1 MCENYIKFSLSLDF
15 FCLFANCNKIVAM
28 IKKLLILS
36 ILQCGIFGFAQNM
49 RPIAQKVSEFHT
61 QKKNFEKYDVFEV
74 NKTSEKLAEYKRA
87 ATDITVINVDSKQ
100 LKKIVH
106 DKPEFLE
113 ISFPFD
119 GKEIT
124 LELYK
129 NQIFTNDFKVTTNKG
144 EIVNYTPGAYYQGIV
159 KGDNQSVVA
168 FSFFNDDIVGVAS
181 TLELGNIIVGK
192 VKNSTDF
199 VSYSD
204 SKLTGINPFVCG
216 VDELAENQKQ
226 KISFDPN
233 TQKNAG
239 KVATQNCVRIYY
251 EICYTPYLNNGSDTT
266 VTTNWLTAIHN
277 NISTLYL
284 NDDIRIA
291 LNEVYIWTTQDPYT
305 GTPNANLASF
315 RTNRQT
321 FNGDLAHLVNQP
333 STTSVAYINSLC
345 TTSRHAY
352 SGASQTYN
360 NVPVYSWTIEAMTH
374 EMGHSLGSPHT
385 HACAWNG
392 NSTAIDGC
400 GTQAGYPEGTCPI
413 GPIPSST
420 VKGTIMSYCHL
431 LSGVGISFA
440 NGFGP
445 QPAALIRNTVDSKAC
460 LGTNCTTACSTTIS
474 GLSVSN
480 ITQSSASA
488 SFTDATSTSW
498 KYKLTKFDGTP
509 VTTGNTTT
517 QSFNF
522 SNLQPA
528 TYYLLSVGTD
538 CSAGYQRT
546 QLFLTDADWCNG
558 TLFTDTGGTTENY
571 GDNQTIVKTFYPSS
585 GALTMNFTEFAME
598 QDYDFMY
605 IYNGPSTSSPMF
617 ANGNALTGSTLPGS
631 FTSTHPSGAITV
643 RFVSDPAVNE
653 SGWKANFSCAVLAVE
668 DVNTKDNSVSIYPNP
683 ARNLITIS
691 SKEALKSFKIYDEA
705 GRLIKS
711 ESSLK
716 GTKFEVNISSML
728 TGNYVVTVET
738 EKQKVTKKLIKQ

>member
-1 MCENYIKFSLSLDF
+1 MKP
-15 FCLFANCNKIVAM
+15 V
-28 IKKLLILS
+28 
-36 ILQCGIFGFAQNM
+36 
-49 RPIAQKVSEFHT
+49 AQKVSEYHA
-61 QKKNFEKYDVFEV
+61 QKKNFEKYDLFTV

-87 ATDITVINVDSKQ
+87 ATDISVLNIDSKQ
-100 LKKIVH
+100 LKKLVYE
-106 DKPEFLE
+106 KPEYLE
-113 ISFPFD
+113 VSFPFD
-119 GKEIT
+119 GKIIT
-124 LELYK
+124 MELYK

-159 KGDNQSVVA
+159 KGDNQSIVA
-168 FSFFNDDIVGVAS
+168 FSFFDNDVVGVAS
-181 TLELGNIIVGK
+181 TMELGNVVVGK

-204 SKLTGINPFVCG
+204 SKLTGLNPFICN

-226 KISFDPN
+226 KVAFDPSAKKN
-233 TQKNAG
+233 TG
-239 KVATQNCVRIYY
+239 KVLTQNCVRIYY
-251 EICYTPYLNNGSDTT
+251 EICYTPYVNNGSNTT
-266 VTTNWLTAIHN
+266 TTSNWLTAIHN
-277 NISTLYL
+277 NISTLYN
-284 NDDIRIA
+284 NDDIRVA
-291 LNEVYIWTTQDPYT
+291 LNEINIWTTADPYT

-333 STTSVAYINSLC
+333 STTSVAYVNSLC

-352 SGASQTYN
+352 SGASQTYS

-400 GTQAGYPEGTCPI
+400 GPAAGYSEGCT
-413 GPIPSST
+413 GPLPSST

-431 LSGVGISFA
+431 VSGVGINFA

-445 QPAALIRNTVDSKAC
+445 QPAALIRSTVDSKAC
-460 LGTNCTTACSTTIS
+460 LGTNCTTACTTTVS
-474 GLSVSN
+474 GLAVSN
-480 ITQSSASA
+480 ITQISANA
-488 SFTDATSTSW
+488 TFTDATSTSW
-498 KYKLTKFDGTP
+498 KYRLTKFDGTP
-509 VTTGNTTT
+509 VTAGTTTT
-517 QSFNF
+517 QSFSF
-522 SNLQPA
+522 ANLSPG

-538 CSAGYQRT
+538 CSAAYQRT
-546 QLFLTDADWCNG
+546 QLFMTDADWCSG
-558 TLFTDTGGTTENY
+558 FQFTDTGGTTANY
-571 GDNQTIVKTFYPSS
+571 GDSQTIVKTFYPSS
-585 GALTMNFTEFAME
+585 GSLTMNFTEFGLE

-617 ANGNALTGSTLPGS
+617 ANGNALTGTTLPGT

-643 RFVSDPAVNE
+643 RFVSDPAVNDI
-653 SGWKANFSCAVLAVE
+653 GWKANFSCAVLAVE
-668 DVNTKDNSVSIYPNP
+668 DVNTKDNSVNIYPNP
-683 ARNLITIS
+683 ARNVITIS
-691 SKEALKSFKIYDEA
+691 SKDALKSFKIFDEA

-716 GTKFEVNISSML
+716 GNKFDVNISSMQ

-738 EKQKVTKKLIKQ
+738 EKQKITKKLIKQ

>member
-1 MCENYIKFSLSLDF
+1 MRFFSF
-15 FCLFANCNKIVAM
+15 ICKLFKSIRMM
-28 IKKLLILS
+28 IKKLLAIC
-36 ILQCGIFGFAQNM
+36 ILQCAVLGFSQSL
-49 RPIAQKVSEFHT
+49 RPVAAKVSEYHS
-61 QKKNFEKYDVFEV
+61 QKKTFEKYDLFTL
-74 NKTSEKLAEYKRA
+74 NNNSEKLTEYKRA
-87 ATDITVINVDSKQ
+87 ATDISVLNIDGRQ
-100 LKKIVH
+100 LKKLVH

-113 ISFPFD
+113 VSFPFD
-119 GKEIT
+119 GKQIT
-124 LELYK
+124 MELYK
-129 NQIFTNDFKVTTNKG
+129 NEIFTKDFKVTTSKG
-144 EIVNYTPGAYYQGIV
+144 EIVDYTPGVYYQGIV

-168 FSFFNDDIVGVAS
+168 FSFFDTDIVGVAS
-181 TLELGNIIVGK
+181 TPELGNIVVGK
-192 VKNSTDF
+192 AKNSSDF

-216 VDELAENQKQ
+216 VDELAENQNQ

-233 TQKNAG
+233 VQKNAG
-239 KVATQNCVRIYY
+239 KVMTQNCVRIYY
-251 EICYTPYLNNGSDTT
+251 EICYTPFVNNGSSVTT
-266 VTTNWLTAIHN
+266 TTNWLTAIHN
-277 NISTLYL
+277 NIATLYN
-284 NDDIRIA
+284 NDDIKIA
-291 LNEVYIWTTQDPYT
+291 LNEVFVWTSADPYT
-305 GTPNANLASF
+305 GTPSANLASF
-315 RTNRQT
+315 RANRQS

-333 STTSVAYINSLC
+333 STTSVAYVNSLC

-352 SGASQTYN
+352 SGISQTYS

-400 GTQAGYPEGTCPI
+400 GTVAGYPEGTCPT
-413 GPIPSST
+413 GPIPAPS

-431 LSGVGISFA
+431 VSGVGINFA

-460 LGTNCTTACSTTIS
+460 LGTNCITVCSITIS

-480 ITQSSASA
+480 ITQTSASA
-488 SFTDATSTSW
+488 TFNDATSTSW

-509 VTTGNTTT
+509 IASGNSST
-517 QSFNF
+517 QSLSF

-538 CSAGYQRT
+538 CSAAYQRT
-546 QLFLTDADWCNG
+546 QLFMTDGNWCNAAV
-558 TLFTDTGGTTENY
+558 FTDTGGTAGNY

-585 GALTMNFTEFAME
+585 GALSMTFTEFGLE
-598 QDYDFMY
+598 EDYDFIY
-605 IYNGPSTSSPMF
+605 IYNGPSTSSPLF
-617 ANGNALTGSTLPGS
+617 ANGNALTGTTLPGT
-631 FTSTHPSGAITV
+631 FASTHPSGAITV
-643 RFVSDPAVNE
+643 RFVSDEAINDI
-653 SGWKANFSCAVLAVE
+653 GWKANFSCSVLAVE
-668 DVNTKDNSVSIYPNP
+668 DINTKDNIVSIYPNP
-683 ARNLITIS
+683 AKNSITIS
-691 SKEALKSFKIYDEA
+691 SKETLKSFKIYDEA

-716 GTKFEVNISSML
+716 GSRLDVNISTMQ

>member
-1 MCENYIKFSLSLDF
+1 
-15 FCLFANCNKIVAM
+15 M
-28 IKKLLILS
+28 IKKFLTLC
-36 ILQCGIFGFAQNM
+36 ILQLAVFGFSQNM
-49 RPIAQKVSEFHT
+49 RPVAQKVSEYHT
-61 QKKNFEKYDVFEV
+61 EKKNFEKFDLFTI
-74 NKTSEKLAEYKRA
+74 NKNSEKLAEYKRA
-87 ATDITVINVDSKQ
+87 ATDISVLNINSKQ
-100 LKKIVH
+100 LKKLVH
-106 DKPEFLE
+106 EKPEYLE

-119 GKEIT
+119 GKIIT

-129 NQIFTNDFKVTTNKG
+129 NQIFTSDFKVTTNKG
-144 EIVNYTPGAYYQGIV
+144 EIVDYTPGAYYQGIV

-168 FSFFNDDIVGVAS
+168 FSFFEDDVVGVAS
-181 TLELGNIIVGK
+181 TPELGNVILGK

-204 SKLTGINPFVCG
+204 SKLTGLNPFVCG
-216 VDELAENQKQ
+216 VDELTDNHNQ
-226 KISFDPN
+226 KISFDPDAKK
-233 TQKNAG
+233 TTG
-239 KVATQNCVRIYY
+239 KIMTQNCVRIYY
-251 EICYTPYLNNGSDTT
+251 EVCYTPYTNNGSNTT
-266 VTTNWLTAIHN
+266 TTANWLTAIQN
-277 NISTLYL
+277 NISTLYS
-284 NDDIRIA
+284 NDDIKIA
-291 LNEVYIWTTQDPYT
+291 LNEIYVWTTADPYI

-392 NSTAIDGC
+392 NLTAIDGC
-400 GTQAGYPEGTCPI
+400 GPAAGSNEGCT

-431 LSGVGISFA
+431 VSGVGINFA

-445 QPAALIRNTVDSKAC
+445 QPAALIRNTVESKPC
-460 LGTNCTTACSTTIS
+460 LGMNCITNCSTTVTS
-474 GLSVSN
+474 LSISN
-480 ITQSSASA
+480 ITQTSANA
-488 SFTDATSTSW
+488 SLTDTTFSSW
-498 KYKLTKFDGTP
+498 KYRLTKYDGT
-509 VTTGNTTT
+509 VVSTGTSST
-517 QSFNF
+517 QSFNIT
-522 SNLQPA
+522 NLQPA

-546 QLFLTDADWCNG
+546 QMFLTDGDWCNG
-558 TLFTDTGGTTENY
+558 AQFTDTGGTTSNY
-571 GDNQTIVKTFYPSS
+571 GASQTIVKTFYPSS
-585 GALTMNFTEFAME
+585 GVLKMNFTEFGLE
-598 QDYDFMY
+598 QNYDFMY
-605 IYNGPSTSSPMF
+605 IYNGPSTSSPLF
-617 ANGNALTGSTLPGS
+617 ANGNSLTGTALPGT

-643 RFVSDPAVNE
+643 RFVSDPAVNDI
-653 SGWKANFSCAVLAVE
+653 GWKANFSCVVLAVE
-668 DVNTKDNSVSIYPNP
+668 DVNTKDNAVNIYPNP
-683 ARNLITIS
+683 ARNIITIS
-691 SKEALKSFKIYDEA
+691 SKDALKSFKIYDEA

-716 GTKFEVNISSML
+716 GNKHDVTISSMQ

-738 EKQKVTKKLIKQ
+738 EKQKITKKLIKQ

>member
-1 MCENYIKFSLSLDF
+1 
-15 FCLFANCNKIVAM
+15 M
-28 IKKLLILS
+28 IKKFLTLC
-36 ILQCGIFGFAQNM
+36 ILQLAVFGFSQNM
-49 RPIAQKVSEFHT
+49 RPVAQKVSEYHT
-61 QKKNFEKYDVFEV
+61 EKKNFEKFDLFTI
-74 NKTSEKLAEYKRA
+74 NKNSEKLAEYKRA
-87 ATDITVINVDSKQ
+87 ATDISVLNIDSKQ
-100 LKKIVH
+100 LKKLVYE
-106 DKPEFLE
+106 KPEYLE

-119 GKEIT
+119 GKIIT

-129 NQIFTNDFKVTTNKG
+129 NQIFTSDFKVTTNKG
-144 EIVNYTPGAYYQGIV
+144 EIVDYTPGAYYQGIV

-168 FSFFNDDIVGVAS
+168 FSFFEDDVVGVAS
-181 TLELGNIIVGK
+181 TPELGNVILGK

-204 SKLTGINPFVCG
+204 SKLTGLNPFVCG
-216 VDELAENQKQ
+216 VDELTDNHNQ
-226 KISFDPN
+226 KISFDPDAKK
-233 TQKNAG
+233 TTG
-239 KVATQNCVRIYY
+239 KIMTQNCVRIYY
-251 EICYTPYLNNGSDTT
+251 EVCYTPYTNNGSNTT
-266 VTTNWLTAIHN
+266 TTANWLTAIHN
-277 NISTLYL
+277 NISTLYS
-284 NDDIRIA
+284 NDDIKIA
-291 LNEVYIWTTQDPYT
+291 LNEIYVWTTADPYT

-400 GTQAGYPEGTCPI
+400 GPAAGSNEGCT

-431 LSGVGISFA
+431 VSGVGINFA

-445 QPAALIRNTVDSKAC
+445 QPAALIRNTVESKPC
-460 LGTNCTTACSTTIS
+460 LGMNCITNCSTTVTS
-474 GLSVSN
+474 LSVSN
-480 ITQSSASA
+480 ITQTSANA
-488 SFTDATSTSW
+488 SLTDTTFSSW
-498 KYKLTKFDGTP
+498 KYRLTKYDGT
-509 VTTGNTTT
+509 VVSTGTSST
-517 QSFNF
+517 QSFNIT
-522 SNLQPA
+522 NLQPA

-546 QLFLTDADWCNG
+546 QMFLTDGDWCNG
-558 TLFTDTGGTTENY
+558 AQFTDTGGTTSNY
-571 GDNQTIVKTFYPSS
+571 GASQTIVKTFYPSS
-585 GALTMNFTEFAME
+585 GVLKMNFTEFGLE
-598 QDYDFMY
+598 QNYDFMY
-605 IYNGPSTSSPMF
+605 IYNGPSTSSPLF
-617 ANGNALTGSTLPGS
+617 ANGNGLTGTALPGT

-643 RFVSDPAVNE
+643 RFVSDPAVNDI
-653 SGWKANFSCAVLAVE
+653 GWKANFSCVVLAVE
-668 DVNTKDNSVSIYPNP
+668 DINTKDNAVNIYPNP
-683 ARNLITIS
+683 ARNIITIS
-691 SKEALKSFKIYDEA
+691 SKDALKSFKIYDEA

-716 GTKFEVNISSML
+716 GNKHDVTISSMQ

-738 EKQKVTKKLIKQ
+738 EKQKITKKLIKQ

>member
-1 MCENYIKFSLSLDF
+1 M
-15 FCLFANCNKIVAM
+15 V
-28 IKKLLILS
+28 KKLLFLS
-36 ILQCGIFGFAQNM
+36 ILQFSLFGFAQNM
-49 RPIAQKVSEFHT
+49 KPVAQKVSEYHA
-61 QKKNFEKYDVFEV
+61 QKKNFEKYDLFQV

-87 ATDITVINVDSKQ
+87 ATDITVINVDTKQ
-100 LKKIVH
+100 LKKLVH

-113 ISFPFD
+113 VSFPFD
-119 GKEIT
+119 GKQIT

-129 NQIFTNDFKVTTNKG
+129 NQIFTNDFKVTTSKG

-159 KGDNQSVVA
+159 KGDNQSIVA
-168 FSFFNDDIVGVAS
+168 FSFFDNDIVGVAS
-181 TLELGNIIVGK
+181 TLELGNIVLGK
-192 VKNSTDF
+192 AKNSEDF

-204 SKLTGINPFVCG
+204 SKLTGVNPFVCG
-216 VDELAENQKQ
+216 VDELKENQKQ
-226 KISFDPN
+226 KFSFDPAAAKN
-233 TQKNAG
+233 TG
-239 KVATQNCVRIYY
+239 KVLTQNCVRIYY

-266 VTTNWLTAIHN
+266 TTSNWLTAIHN
-277 NISTLYL
+277 NISTLYN
-284 NDDIRIA
+284 NDDVKIA
-291 LNEVYIWTTQDPYT
+291 LNEIYIWTTQDPYS

-315 RTNRQT
+315 RANRQT

-345 TTSRHAY
+345 TNSRHAY
-352 SGASQTYN
+352 SGASQNYN
-360 NVPVYSWTIEAMTH
+360 NVPVYSWTIMAMTH

-392 NSTAIDGC
+392 NNTAIDGC
-400 GTQAGYPEGTCPI
+400 GPAAGANEGCN
-413 GPIPSST
+413 GPIPSTT

-431 LSGVGISFA
+431 ISGVGISFA

-445 QPAALIRNTVDSKAC
+445 QPGALIRNTVDSKAC
-460 LGTNCTTACSTTIS
+460 LGTNCTTACTSTIT

-480 ITQSSASA
+480 ITQNSANA
-488 SFTDATSTSW
+488 AFTDATSTSW

-509 VTTGNTTT
+509 VTNGTSAT
-517 QSFNF
+517 QSFSF

-546 QLFLTDADWCNG
+546 QMFLTDAQWCSG
-558 TLFTDTGGTTENY
+558 ILFTDTGGTTSNY
-571 GDNQTIVKTFYPSS
+571 GDNQTIVKTFYPNS
-585 GALTMNFTEFAME
+585 GALTMNFTEFALE

-617 ANGNALTGSTLPGS
+617 ANGNGLTGSTLPGT

-643 RFVSDPAVNE
+643 RFVSDPAENA

-668 DVNTKDNSVSIYPNP
+668 DVNSTNNSVNIYPNP
-683 ARNLITIS
+683 AKNLITIS

-716 GTKFEVNISSML
+716 GTKFDVNISSMQ

>member
-1 MCENYIKFSLSLDF
+1 
-15 FCLFANCNKIVAM
+15 M
-28 IKKLLILS
+28 IKKLLTLC
-36 ILQCGIFGFAQNM
+36 ILQCAVFGFSQNM
-49 RPIAQKVSEFHT
+49 KPVAQKVSEYHA
-61 QKKNFEKYDVFEV
+61 QKKNFEKYDLFTV

-87 ATDITVINVDSKQ
+87 ATDISVINVDAKQ
-100 LKKIVH
+100 LKKLVYE
-106 DKPEFLE
+106 KPEYLE

-119 GKEIT
+119 GKQIT

-159 KGDNQSVVA
+159 KGDNESIVA
-168 FSFFNDDIVGVAS
+168 FSFFDNDIVGVAS
-181 TLELGNIIVGK
+181 TMELGNVILGK
-192 VKNSTDF
+192 AKNSTDF

-204 SKLTGINPFVCG
+204 SKLTGLNPFICG

-226 KISFDPN
+226 KVSFDPN
-233 TQKNAG
+233 AQKNTG
-239 KVATQNCVRIYY
+239 KVLTQNCVRIYY
-251 EICYTPYLNNGSDTT
+251 EVCYTPYVNNGSNTT
-266 VTTNWLTAIHN
+266 TTSNWLTAIHN
-277 NISTLYL
+277 NISTLYN

-291 LNEVYIWTTQDPYT
+291 LNEIYIWTTSDPYT

-315 RTNRQT
+315 RANRQT

-333 STTSVAYINSLC
+333 STTSVAYVNSLC

-400 GTQAGYPEGTCPI
+400 GAVAGYPEGSCPT
-413 GPIPSST
+413 GPIPSSS

-431 LSGVGISFA
+431 VSGVGINFA
-440 NGFGP
+440 NGFGL
-445 QPAALIRNTVDSKAC
+445 QPGALIRNTVDSKAC
-460 LGTNCTTACSTTIS
+460 LGTNCTTACTTTVTAM
-474 GLSVSN
+474 SVSN
-480 ITQSSASA
+480 ITQTSASA
-488 SFTDATSTSW
+488 AFTDATSSSW

-509 VTTGNTTT
+509 VTNGTTAT
-517 QSFNF
+517 QSFSF

-528 TYYLLSVGTD
+528 TYYLLSVGTE
-538 CSAGYQRT
+538 CSAAYQRT

-558 TLFTDTGGTTENY
+558 FQFTDTGGTTGNY
-571 GDNQTIVKTFYPSS
+571 GDNQTITKTFYPSS
-585 GALTMNFTEFAME
+585 GALTMSFTEFGLE

-605 IYNGPSTSSPMF
+605 IYNGPSTSSPLF
-617 ANGNALTGSTLPGS
+617 AAGNALTGTTIPGS

-643 RFVSDPAVNE
+643 RFVSDPAE
-653 SGWKANFSCAVLAVE
+653 TGIGWKANFSCAVLAVD
-668 DVNTKDNSVSIYPNP
+668 DVNTKDNSINIYPNP
-683 ARNLITIS
+683 AKNLITIS
-691 SKEALKSFKIYDEA
+691 SKDALKSFKIYDEA

-716 GTKFEVNISSML
+716 GTKFEVNISSIQ

>member
-1 MCENYIKFSLSLDF
+1 
-15 FCLFANCNKIVAM
+15 M
-28 IKKLLILS
+28 IKKFLTLC
-36 ILQCGIFGFAQNM
+36 ILQLVVFGFSQNM
-49 RPIAQKVSEFHT
+49 RPVAQKVSEYHT
-61 QKKNFEKYDVFEV
+61 QKKNFEKFDLFTI
-74 NKTSEKLAEYKRA
+74 NKNSEKLAEYKRA
-87 ATDITVINVDSKQ
+87 ATDISVLNIDSKQ
-100 LKKIVH
+100 LKKLVH
-106 DKPEFLE
+106 EKPEYLE

-119 GKEIT
+119 SKIII

-129 NQIFTNDFKVTTNKG
+129 NQIFTSDFKVTTNKG
-144 EIVNYTPGAYYQGIV
+144 KIVDYTPGVYYQGIV

-168 FSFFNDDIVGVAS
+168 FSFFEDDVVGVAS
-181 TLELGNIIVGK
+181 TPELGNVILGK

-204 SKLTGINPFVCG
+204 SKLTGLNPFVCG
-216 VDELAENQKQ
+216 VDELTDNHNQ
-226 KISFDPN
+226 KISFDPDAKK
-233 TQKNAG
+233 TTG
-239 KVATQNCVRIYY
+239 KVMTQNCVRIYY
-251 EICYTPYLNNGSDTT
+251 EVCYTPYTNNGSNTT
-266 VTTNWLTAIHN
+266 TTANWLTAIHN
-277 NISTLYL
+277 NISTLYS
-284 NDDIRIA
+284 NDDIKIA
-291 LNEVYIWTTQDPYT
+291 LNEIYVWTTADPYT

-400 GTQAGYPEGTCPI
+400 GPAAGSNEGCT

-431 LSGVGISFA
+431 VSGVGINFA

-445 QPAALIRNTVDSKAC
+445 QPAALIRNTVESKPC
-460 LGTNCTTACSTTIS
+460 LGMNCITNCSTTVTS
-474 GLSVSN
+474 LSVSN
-480 ITQSSASA
+480 ITQTSANA
-488 SFTDATSTSW
+488 SLTDTTFSSW
-498 KYKLTKFDGTP
+498 KYRLTKYDGT
-509 VTTGNTTT
+509 VVSTGTSST
-517 QSFNF
+517 QSFNIT
-522 SNLQPA
+522 NLQPA

-546 QLFLTDADWCNG
+546 QMFLTDGDWCNG
-558 TLFTDTGGTTENY
+558 AQFTDTGGTTSNY
-571 GDNQTIVKTFYPSS
+571 GASQTIVKTFYPSS
-585 GALTMNFTEFAME
+585 GVLKMNFTEFGLE
-598 QDYDFMY
+598 QNYDFMY
-605 IYNGPSTSSPMF
+605 IYNGPSTNSPLF
-617 ANGNALTGSTLPGS
+617 ANGNGLTGTALPGT

-643 RFVSDPAVNE
+643 RFVSDPAVNDI
-653 SGWKANFSCAVLAVE
+653 GWKANFSCVVLAVE
-668 DVNTKDNSVSIYPNP
+668 DINTKDNAVNIYPNP
-683 ARNLITIS
+683 ARNIITIS
-691 SKEALKSFKIYDEA
+691 SKDALKSFKIYDEA

-716 GTKFEVNISSML
+716 GNKHDVTISSMQ

-738 EKQKVTKKLIKQ
+738 EKQKITKKLIKQ

>member
-1 MCENYIKFSLSLDF
+1 
-15 FCLFANCNKIVAM
+15 M
-28 IKKLLILS
+28 IKKLLTLC
-36 ILQCGIFGFAQNM
+36 ILQCAVFGFSQSM
-49 RPIAQKVSEFHT
+49 KPVAQKVSEYHA
-61 QKKNFEKYDVFEV
+61 QKKNFEKYDLFTV

-87 ATDITVINVDSKQ
+87 ATDISVLNIDSKQ
-100 LKKIVH
+100 LKKLVYE
-106 DKPEFLE
+106 KPEYLE
-113 ISFPFD
+113 VSFPFD
-119 GKEIT
+119 GKIIT
-124 LELYK
+124 MELYK

-159 KGDNQSVVA
+159 KGDNQSIVA
-168 FSFFNDDIVGVAS
+168 FSFFDNDVVGVAS
-181 TLELGNIIVGK
+181 TMELGNVVVGK

-204 SKLTGINPFVCG
+204 SKLTGLNPFICN

-226 KISFDPN
+226 KVAFDPSAKKN
-233 TQKNAG
+233 TG
-239 KVATQNCVRIYY
+239 KVLTQNCVRIYY
-251 EICYTPYLNNGSDTT
+251 EICYTPYVNNGSNTT
-266 VTTNWLTAIHN
+266 TTSNWLTAIHN
-277 NISTLYL
+277 NISTLYN
-284 NDDIRIA
+284 NDDIRVA
-291 LNEVYIWTTQDPYT
+291 LNEINIWTTADPYT

-333 STTSVAYINSLC
+333 STTSVAYVNSLC

-352 SGASQTYN
+352 SGASQTYS

-400 GTQAGYPEGTCPI
+400 GPAAGYSEGCT
-413 GPIPSST
+413 GPLPSST

-431 LSGVGISFA
+431 VSGVGINFA

-445 QPAALIRNTVDSKAC
+445 QPAALIRSTVDSKAC
-460 LGTNCTTACSTTIS
+460 LGTNCTTACTTTVS
-474 GLSVSN
+474 GLAVSN
-480 ITQSSASA
+480 ITQISANA
-488 SFTDATSTSW
+488 TFTDATSTSW
-498 KYKLTKFDGTP
+498 KYRLTKFDGTP
-509 VTTGNTTT
+509 VTAGTTTT
-517 QSFNF
+517 QSFSF
-522 SNLQPA
+522 ANLSPG

-538 CSAGYQRT
+538 CSAAYQRT
-546 QLFLTDADWCNG
+546 QLFMTDADWCSG
-558 TLFTDTGGTTENY
+558 FQFTDTGGTTANY
-571 GDNQTIVKTFYPSS
+571 GDSQTIVKTFYPSS
-585 GALTMNFTEFAME
+585 GSLTMNFTEFGLE

-617 ANGNALTGSTLPGS
+617 ANGNALTGTTLPGT

-643 RFVSDPAVNE
+643 RFVSDPAVNDI
-653 SGWKANFSCAVLAVE
+653 GWKANFSCAVLAVE
-668 DVNTKDNSVSIYPNP
+668 DVNTKDNSVNIYPNP
-683 ARNLITIS
+683 ARNVITIS
-691 SKEALKSFKIYDEA
+691 SKDALKSFKIFDEA

-716 GTKFEVNISSML
+716 GNKFDVNISSMQ

-738 EKQKVTKKLIKQ
+738 EKQKITKKLIKQ